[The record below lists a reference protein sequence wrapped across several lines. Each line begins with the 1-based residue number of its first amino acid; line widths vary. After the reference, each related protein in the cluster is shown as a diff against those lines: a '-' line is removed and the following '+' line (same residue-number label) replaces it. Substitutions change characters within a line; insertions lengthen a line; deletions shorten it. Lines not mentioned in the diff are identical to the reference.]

1 MNKQQAIRTV
11 VIAGV
16 AAGAAFFGAS
26 WDSGFTEAV
35 RTAGT
40 AFFGTAGA
48 LLGYLGWDARKK
60 S

>member
-1 MNKQQAIRTV
+1 MTRQQLIRTLV
-11 VIAGV
+11 VSGV

-26 WDSGFTEAV
+26 WDAGFMEAS

-48 LLGYLGWDARKK
+48 LLGYLGWDARKQ
-60 S
+60 